1 MGFQMFVDSEV
12 KKYLSTVGLE
22 VLGGNRIIPDD
33 FEFEASSGIK
43 FAVVGQKVKIGAY
56 SYIVSG
62 FLCGVEIGRY
72 CSFGGEVQVGRQGH
86 PIDWVS
92 TSPFTYMNSSKVIG
106 VNHFSLGHSEAFK
119 YTTSPTSLKK
129 TIIEHDVWIGHGA
142 MVMPGVKIG
151 TGSIIAAGSVV
162 TKDVEPYSIVGGNP
176 ARHIRYRVESPLKEK
191 LLESGWWNYPPETI
205 CKLDPSNVNEFVDA
219 ILELNCNSV
228 GLGKKYNKISEMKL

>member
-1 MGFQMFVDSEV
+1 MIVNQEVRKKLSLIGFEISGD
-12 KKYLSTVGLE
+12 
-22 VLGGNRIIPDD
+22 NRVIPDD
-33 FEFEASSGIK
+33 FEFEASSGVK
-43 FAVVGQKVKIGAY
+43 LAVVGQKVKLGAY

-92 TSPFTYMNSSKVIG
+92 TSPFTYMHSSKVIG
-106 VNHFSLGHSEAFK
+106 VNHFSSGFSESFK
-119 YTTSPTSLKK
+119 YTKSPTMLKK
-129 TIIEHDVWIGHGA
+129 TTIGNDVWIGQRA

-176 ARHIRYRVESPLKEK
+176 ARHIRYRFDDALKEK
-191 LLESGWWNYPPETI
+191 LLESEWWNYPPETI
-205 CKLDPSNVNEFVDA
+205 CKFDPSDINAFIEAITDLNRKSSIVDRR
-219 ILELNCNSV
+219 
-228 GLGKKYNKISEMKL
+228 YNKISELIL